1 MNQYHKQDII
11 RLIRLAAADGKIF
24 YTQHAIE
31 RMQQR
36 HISRVMVQQCLLAGV
51 SQNHRPLICNTE
63 FNTYECRISH
73 YTAGMNYDVVAAIDP
88 NDPTAIIVTVIDTE
102 E

>member
-11 RLIRLAAADGKIF
+11 RLIRLAWRQNLLHAA
-24 YTQHAIE
+24 
-31 RMQQR
+31 R
-36 HISRVMVQQCLLAGV
+36 HQKNAAAAYIACHGSTMLAGGV
-51 SQNHRPLICNTE
+51 SQNHRPLTCNTE